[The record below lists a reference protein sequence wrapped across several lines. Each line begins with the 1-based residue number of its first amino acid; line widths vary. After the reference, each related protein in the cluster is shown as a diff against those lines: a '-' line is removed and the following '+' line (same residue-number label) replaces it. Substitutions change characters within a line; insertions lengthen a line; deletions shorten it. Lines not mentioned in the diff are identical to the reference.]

1 MKVVLLCGGTGK
13 RMFPIG
19 EDKFLLDFLGK
30 PLLQHQ
36 IEMAQEA
43 EIDRFVII
51 GNLANIGQ
59 IKEVTQRVSGAE
71 FEFALQQKPLGIA
84 DALKSATPF
93 LNEQIVVVNPND
105 IFSISGYKQIIRE
118 AGQATS
124 LMLGYR
130 VKDYFPG
137 GYLEV
142 DTGGNLK
149 HIVEKPKPGEEPSDL
164 VNILV
169 HLHREPKRLL
179 EYIDTVETAR
189 DDVYE
194 SALDNMVRDG
204 YKIRVIPHH
213 DSWAPIKYPWHI
225 LKAMKYFLD
234 RAESHISC
242 TAHIS
247 EKATIE
253 GKVILCDNVR
263 VLENAVIRGPAYAG
277 PNTVIG
283 NNALVRDYSHI
294 GANSVIGY
302 STEIKHSYIGNN
314 CWFHANYI
322 GDSIIADDC
331 SFGSGAVTAN
341 FRLDEKGIFIRIG
354 STKIDTGSDKLGA
367 IVGQG
372 CRIGI
377 NASLMPGV
385 RIGANSFVG
394 PGVCLNRDLQ
404 ANKMIIVKQQYQT
417 LESIAKL
424 TQRKR
429 QEQLDKLMK

>member
-404 ANKMIIVKQQYQT
+404 ANQMIIVKQQYQT